1 MNFLPPAV
9 QSRYWHCN
17 WNLITSNPWVLNAI
31 QGYQLELESN
41 PVQMGALPQL
51 QYKQQEMSLIL
62 EEVGRLIQKGAIAP
76 VNPSP
81 KQFFSQIFVVPKNKK
96 DRTDRFKSKCSKQ
109 ICKMSGFQDGR
120 ATADQGSFAKEDWM
134 VTVDLKMHIYVY
146 LSQQLNGIY

>member
-1 MNFLPPAV
+1 
-9 QSRYWHCN
+9 
-17 WNLITSNPWVLNAI
+17 
-31 QGYQLELESN
+31 
-41 PVQMGALPQL
+41 MGALSQL

-96 DRTDRFKSKCSKQ
+96 DGTDRFKSKSSKQ

-120 ATADQGSFAKEDWM
+120 ATAD
-134 VTVDLKMHIYVY
+134 IYVY